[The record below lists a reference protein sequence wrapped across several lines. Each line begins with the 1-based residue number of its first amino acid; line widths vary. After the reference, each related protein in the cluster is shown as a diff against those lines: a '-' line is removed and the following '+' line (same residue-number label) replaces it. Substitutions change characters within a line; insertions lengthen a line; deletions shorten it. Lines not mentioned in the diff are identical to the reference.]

1 MPSSQVEGLRPKMLK
16 NAVHNYL
23 KLTTLSRLFV
33 LEQQALHFFK
43 GKILTPKSILVQTYL
58 LPTRNFFQLGMVMG
72 GRDQIMCALPS
83 LSLLFGVGK
92 THVF

>member
-1 MPSSQVEGLRPKMLK
+1 MRLK

-43 GKILTPKSILVQTYL
+43 GKIFTPKSILVQTYL
-58 LPTRNFFQLGMVMG
+58 LPTRNGN
-72 GRDQIMCALPS
+72 GRARSD
-83 LSLLFGVGK
+83 
-92 THVF
+92 HVCPTLT